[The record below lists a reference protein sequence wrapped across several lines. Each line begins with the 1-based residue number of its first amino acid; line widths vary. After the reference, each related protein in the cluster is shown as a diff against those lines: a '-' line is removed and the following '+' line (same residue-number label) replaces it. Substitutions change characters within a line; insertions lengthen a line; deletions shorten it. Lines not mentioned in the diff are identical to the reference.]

1 MSGSALVALFTNRY
15 IISKGG
21 VMHAHNDDTATDDD
35 LPDSR
40 SVNVGDVDKD
50 DLMPPKRH
58 VADEDDSDDT
68 DQNKEGELAGTPRLA
83 DDVGELES
91 VDVEAYNETHIPGIH
106 NVGTPLPKYASKS
119 TYTSAPQTPAL
130 SAETSH
136 ADRLR
141 TIERDLSDARS
152 QLKQAQADF
161 QVTQDR
167 VKTMEETV
175 TRLKGDALHALET
188 YKSSLIEDP
197 SGNE

>member
-1 MSGSALVALFTNRY
+1 
-15 IISKGG
+15 
-21 VMHAHNDDTATDDD
+21 
-35 LPDSR
+35 
-40 SVNVGDVDKD
+40 
-50 DLMPPKRH
+50 
-58 VADEDDSDDT
+58 
-68 DQNKEGELAGTPRLA
+68 
-83 DDVGELES
+83 
-91 VDVEAYNETHIPGIH
+91 
-106 NVGTPLPKYASKS
+106 
-119 TYTSAPQTPAL
+119 
-130 SAETSH
+130 
-136 ADRLR
+136 LR